1 MRIVGPP
8 QQLANVMP
16 PTAPETPNRATLKR
30 ALGLY
35 DLILYGIVV
44 IQPVAPMSSYGVLVS
59 RGKGHVVTAIL
70 IAMMAMLL
78 TAWSYGRMARAYPS
92 AGSAFTYVGKE
103 LHPSLGYVTGWSM
116 VMDYVLNP
124 MICIV
129 WCSKGAMEFVPEVP
143 YAVWAVAFCALF
155 TWLNLRGVEASARF
169 NTIVAAAMGCVILA
183 FFAMAARYIV
193 AHAEGGTGQ
202 FTLPFYDSRTWHTGS
217 VLNATSVAVLTFIGF
232 DGISTLSEE
241 VRNPRRNV
249 LLATVLTCFVIGVL
263 AALEVYAAQ
272 LVWPAWEPYPAEE
285 TAFAHAAGR
294 TAPSMFAV
302 ILVTLLVA
310 NGGSGVGSQLGA
322 ARLLFGMGRSGALP
336 PGFFGYVDPKRRVPR
351 NNVLLVGAVALIGAF
366 ALERF
371 GGYDLG
377 AQLLNFG
384 ALIAFM
390 GVNLAAFA
398 HYFVRMRDRTLGS
411 ALPPLVGFAVC
422 FLLWINLSTS
432 AKIVGAVWMAA
443 GVAYGAV
450 RTRGFRRS
458 LVNFDTPAEEA
469 EGVRDDGN

>member
-1 MRIVGPP
+1 MGP
-8 QQLANVMP
+8 LACDDMP
-16 PTAPETPNRATLKR
+16 PTAAPTTSNPATLKR

-59 RGKGHVVTAIL
+59 RGKGHAVTTIL
-70 IAMMAMLL
+70 IAMVAMLL
-78 TAWSYGRMARAYPS
+78 TASSYGRMARAYPS

-103 LHPSLGYVTGWSM
+103 LHPALGYVTGWSM

-124 MICIV
+124 TICIV

-143 YAVWAVAFCALF
+143 YAVWAVAFFALF
-155 TWLNLRGVEASARF
+155 TGLNLRGVEASARF
-169 NTIVAAAMGCVILA
+169 NTVVAAAMGCVILV
-183 FFAMAARYIV
+183 FFAMAARYIA
-193 AHAEGGTGQ
+193 AHAEGSAAE
-202 FTLPFYDSRTWHTGS
+202 FTVPFYDPRTWQTSS

-241 VRNPRRNV
+241 VRDPRRNV
-249 LLATVLTCFVIGVL
+249 FLATVLTCFFIGVL

-272 LVWPAWEPYPAEE
+272 LLWPASEPYPAEE

-294 TAPSMFAV
+294 AAPSMFAV
-302 ILVTLLVA
+302 IMVTLLVA
-310 NGGSGVGSQLGA
+310 NAGTGVGAQLGA
-322 ARLLFGMGRSGALP
+322 ARLLYGMGRSGALS
-336 PGFFGYVDPKRRVPR
+336 PGFFGCVDPKRRVPR
-351 NNVLLVGAVALIGAF
+351 NNVVLVGALALAGAV

-390 GVNLAAFA
+390 GVNLAAFT
-398 HYFVRMRDRTLGS
+398 HDFVRMRVRTLGT

-422 FLLWINLSTS
+422 FLLWINLGTN
-432 AKIVGAVWMAA
+432 AKILGAAWMAA
-443 GVAYGAV
+443 GVAFGAV

-458 LVNFDTPAEEA
+458 LVNFDTPPE
-469 EGVRDDGN
+469 

>member
-1 MRIVGPP
+1 
-8 QQLANVMP
+8 MP
-16 PTAPETPNRATLKR
+16 PTAAIETSNRTTLKR
-30 ALGLY
+30 ALGLS
-35 DLILYGIVV
+35 DLIFYGIVV
-44 IQPVAPMSSYGVLVS
+44 IQPVAPMSSYGVLS
-59 RGKGHVVTAIL
+59 NRGKGHVVTAIL
-70 IAMMAMLL
+70 IAMTAMLA

-103 LHPSLGYVTGWSM
+103 LHPALGYVTGWSM

-124 MICIV
+124 TICIV

-143 YAVWAVAFCALF
+143 FAVWAVTFFALF
-155 TWLNLRGVEASARF
+155 TMLNLRGVEASARF
-169 NTIVAAAMGCVILA
+169 NTVVAAAMGCVILV
-183 FFAMAARYIV
+183 FFALAARYV
-193 AHAEGGTGQ
+193 ASHSEGGAGQ
-202 FTLPFYDSRTWHTGS
+202 FTLPFYDATTWDTGS

-272 LVWPAWEPYPAEE
+272 LVWPASEPYPAEE
-285 TAFAHAAGR
+285 TAFAYAAGR

-302 ILVTLLVA
+302 ILITLLVA

-322 ARLLFGMGRSGALP
+322 ARLLYGMGRSGALP
-336 PGFFGYVDPKRRVPR
+336 PRFFAYIDPKRRVPR
-351 NNVLLVGAVALIGAF
+351 NNVLLVGALALTGAF

-390 GVNLAAFA
+390 GVNVAAFT
-398 HYFVRMRDRTLGS
+398 HYFVRERARTLGN
-411 ALPPLVGFAVC
+411 AFPPLLGFGVC
-422 FLLWINLSTS
+422 LLLWINLGTG
-432 AKIVGAVWMAA
+432 AKIVGAIWLTA
-443 GVAYGAV
+443 GVAFGAV

-458 LVNFDTPAEEA
+458 LMNFDTPD
-469 EGVRDDGN
+469 RDRE

>member
-1 MRIVGPP
+1 MYIGPT
-8 QQLANVMP
+8 QLANDMP
-16 PTAPETPNRATLKR
+16 STTAAETPNRATLKR

-44 IQPVAPMSSYGVLVS
+44 IQPVAPMSSYGVLAS

-70 IAMMAMLL
+70 IAMMAMLA

-92 AGSAFTYVGKE
+92 AGSAFTYVGNE
-103 LHPSLGYVTGWSM
+103 LHPALGYVTGWSM

-124 MICIV
+124 TICIV

-143 YAVWAVAFCALF
+143 YAVWAVAFFTLF

-169 NTIVAAAMGCVILA
+169 NTFVALAMGCVILV
-183 FFAMAARYIV
+183 FFAMAARYVAAHTEGAATFIV
-193 AHAEGGTGQ
+193 
-202 FTLPFYDSRTWHTGS
+202 PFYDAKTWHTGS

-249 LLATVLTCFVIGVL
+249 LIATVLTCFVVGVL

-272 LVWPAWEPYPAEE
+272 LLWPASESYPAEE
-285 TAFAHAAGR
+285 TAFAYAAGR
-294 TAPSMFAV
+294 AAPWMFAV

-310 NGGSGVGSQLGA
+310 NGGTGIGSQLGA
-322 ARLLFGMGRSGALP
+322 ARLLYGMGRSGALP
-336 PGFFGYVDPKRRVPR
+336 PGFFGYIDPKRRVPR
-351 NNVLLVGAVALIGAF
+351 NNVLLVGALALFGAF

-398 HYFVRMRDRTLGS
+398 HDFVRGRARTLGN
-411 ALPPLVGFAVC
+411 ALAPLIGFAVC

-432 AKIVGAVWMAA
+432 AKILGAVWMAA
-443 GVAYGAV
+443 GIAFGAV

-458 LVNFDTPAEEA
+458 LLHFETPPDGAENA
-469 EGVRDDGN
+469 RDDGG